1 MLIHSNILYAAGV
14 SGYVSFRRVIVYGKV
29 SALSGPDTHETDIV
43 RIIGLTAGAVISSIW
58 AK

>member
-14 SGYVSFRRVIVYGKV
+14 PGYVSFRRVIVYGKV

-43 RIIGLTAGAVISSIW
+43 PITGLSGGAVISSIW

>member
-14 SGYVSFRRVIVYGKV
+14 SGFDSIYRVIVYGKV
-29 SALSGPDTHETDIV
+29 SVRDTHKADIV
-43 RIIGLTAGAVISSIW
+43 RIVGLSGGAVISSIW